1 MKVEF
6 IKYGKPLTRENVQE
20 LGKYGN
26 RFIVKTVEKRTRP
39 GKNLWDDDEVYYET
53 TIQVLTLHENIT
65 MFGGDFLFSYDKDIT
80 IDGYCPLEFDEV
92 ENESLTIMV

>member
-6 IKYGKPLTRENVQE
+6 TKYGKPLTKENVQE

-39 GKNLWDDDEVYYET
+39 GETLWDADEVYYET
-53 TIQVLTLHENIT
+53 TIQILTLHENIT
-65 MFGGDFLFSYDKDIT
+65 MLGGVFLFSYNKDIT
-80 IDGYCPLEFDEV
+80 IDGYCPLEFDEA